1 MNVTKEIQRINKL
14 ELDNNLGG
22 DASWHAKYKD
32 SAYVFAGNLA
42 REFSEGDV
50 LVIFSQYGEISDVN
64 LVRDDEG
71 KSKGFCFLKYS
82 DQRSTILAV
91 DNLNNTQVC
100 GRTIRVDHVDQY
112 KQKDEEKEEE
122 KKEQRKAERKEE
134 KKKKKKGADDTGA
147 WPHDLADEPDEG
159 KKQAGPNDVDEAW
172 EREFQQMNQALADTL
187 GGGAAEKAVKD
198 KKQKKQEKKEKRKQ
212 EEKESKKAEKEERK
226 AQEREE
232 KNAAKAAA
240 LEKEAKEKA
249 LAERH
254 HRARRSRSGS
264 RGRDRGR
271 DRSRGRD
278 SSRGRDRSR
287 DRDRGA
293 RRRSRS
299 RDSGRNRPPRDRSR
313 SRNAKRDRG
322 EGKDTDENAND
333 EPSVDVFGSQ
343 MSILDAAIAGL

>member
-14 ELDNNLGG
+14 ELANNLGG

-134 KKKKKKGADDTGA
+134 KKKKKKGADDPGA
-147 WPHDLADEPDEG
+147 WQHDLADEPEVR
-159 KKQAGPNDVDEAW
+159 KQQAGPRDVDEAW
-172 EREFQQMNQALADTL
+172 EREFQQMNEALADTL
-187 GGGAAEKAVKD
+187 GGGAAEKAVEE
-198 KKQKKQEKKEKRKQ
+198 KKQKKQDKKDKRKREGKERKKDAKQ
-212 EEKESKKAEKEERK
+212 EAKAQEKEERK
-226 AQEREE
+226 A
-232 KNAAKAAA
+232 AKSAA
-240 LEKEAKEKA
+240 LEKEAEEKA
-249 LAERH
+249 LDERVR
-254 HRARRSRSGS
+254 RAQRSRSRS
-264 RGRDRGR
+264 RGRDRR
-271 DRSRGRD
+271 DY
-278 SSRGRDRSR
+278 SR
-287 DRDRGA
+287 DRDRGV

-299 RDSGRNRPPRDRSR
+299 RDRDGGRNRSPRGRSR
-313 SRNAKRDRG
+313 SRSARRDKQG
-322 EGKDTDENAND
+322 AGKDAEEDAKD
-333 EPSVDVFGSQ
+333 KPSVDVFGSQ